1 MKFGA
6 HVSAAGGVFKAV
18 INAQDMGAECFQFFS
33 RSPQGGPAPVL
44 TADIVKQF
52 KDLSKKYKLEGYIHT
67 SYFINFASEQKRIY
81 HGSISIVRQE
91 LERASLLGVPYVMTH
106 LGSSKD
112 VERKIA
118 LAQTL
123 RGLEEVLQGYKG
135 TAMLLLE
142 NSAGAGQVIGA
153 DFAELG
159 DLVKN
164 LNKKYKVGV
173 CLDTCHA
180 FASGYDLR
188 DKKSVDATLKQFD
201 KHVGLKY
208 LKLLHLNDSLTPIN
222 SHKDRHANIGQG
234 QIGRDGIAEIINH
247 PKLQKINAIL
257 ETPDDKQRQ
266 KDLQLLKK
274 LHRS

>member
-18 INAQDMGAECFQFFS
+18 INAQAMGAECFQFFS
-33 RSPQGGPAPVL
+33 RSPQGGPAPEL
-44 TADIVKQF
+44 TTDIVRQF
-52 KDLSKKYKLEGYIHT
+52 KELSKKYELEGYIHT

-91 LERASLLGVPYVMTH
+91 LERASLLGVPYIMTH

-118 LAQTL
+118 VTQTL
-123 RGLEEVLQGYKG
+123 KGLTEVLKDYRG

-142 NSAGAGQVIGA
+142 NSAGAGQIIGA

-159 DLVKN
+159 ELVKG
-164 LNKKYKVGV
+164 LNKKYNVGV

-188 DKKSVDATLKQFD
+188 DKKSVDETLKQFD

-208 LKLLHLNDSLTPIN
+208 LKLLHLNDSLTDIN

-234 QIGRDGIAEIINH
+234 QIGRDGIVAIINH

-257 ETPDDKQRQ
+257 ETPDDDQRQ

-274 LHRS
+274 LHHS